1 MKAYQVSYLRDKDKV
16 NLGHDLVYGN
26 NIAQAKH
33 NFFNK
38 DSLLKT
44 YNSELNQTNTI
55 FGRLEELDNTE
66 HLAQKEIVE
75 KLIQEC
81 NWHWT
86 INGKQYT
93 KDNFNKQEFEKVF
106 AGWQIVS

>member
-1 MKAYQVSYLRDKDKV
+1 MKAYQVSYLRDKHKV

-44 YNSELNQTNTI
+44 YNSKLNQTNTI
-55 FGRLEELDNTE
+55 F
-66 HLAQKEIVE
+66 
-75 KLIQEC
+75 
-81 NWHWT
+81 W
-86 INGKQYT
+86 
-93 KDNFNKQEFEKVF
+93 
-106 AGWQIVS
+106 